1 MTANREPCPVSVAT
15 SQLDQQAHCYGGPHH
30 HSHAVHDHGQPACLR
45 HDRLFHSAAPGDLH
59 RLSQDHFGVRTSMVW
74 AAS

>member
-30 HSHAVHDHGQPACLR
+30 HSHAVHDHGQRRACATIAFFIPR
-45 HDRLFHSAAPGDLH
+45 RLAICIA
-59 RLSQDHFGVRTSMVW
+59 
-74 AAS
+74 